1 MERSAKDLSVD
12 CKDGL
17 LQNTTLSLL
26 NLKFLL
32 QKAQHLVDHTESL
45 LEDLSQNE
53 DDEEDSEVS
62 EICEEIYYQKARQ
75 LLSFEEA
82 PGYIKHNV
90 FIRSGYRGFL
100 TTELCK
106 ESVFWWT
113 NETINI
119 WSHIFGFVLFISL
132 SVHDLMILRIDAPLS
147 DKLIVGTILMFF
159 QVCMA
164 LSAIYHTFCCRSEE
178 DCYYFLSYDLFGIA
192 LSLYGIYVSGIYYAF
207 WCDQL
212 MQHFYLI
219 SVTGIFVLAMVL
231 QIPSL
236 GINDNVKISTFVC
249 WAAYGVVPTFHWA
262 NSLGWFESPVVA
274 LLLPRVLGMYF
285 ISGSAFLIYITKIPE
300 RWAAGKFDY
309 FGHSHQWWHLFV
321 VGALYYWH
329 NTGMIYVDYRLNHAC
344 ANSMRIP

>member
-1 MERSAKDLSVD
+1 M
-12 CKDGL
+12 
-17 LQNTTLSLL
+17 
-26 NLKFLL
+26 
-32 QKAQHLVDHTESL
+32 
-45 LEDLSQNE
+45 
-53 DDEEDSEVS
+53 
-62 EICEEIYYQKARQ
+62 
-75 LLSFEEA
+75 
-82 PGYIKHNV
+82 
-90 FIRSGYRGFL
+90 
-100 TTELCK
+100 
-106 ESVFWWT
+106 
-113 NETINI
+113 
-119 WSHIFGFVLFISL
+119 
-132 SVHDLMILRIDAPLS
+132 
-147 DKLIVGTILMFF
+147 
-159 QVCMA
+159 
-164 LSAIYHTFCCRSEE
+164 
-178 DCYYFLSYDLFGIA
+178 
-192 LSLYGIYVSGIYYAF
+192 IYVDYRLNHA
-207 WCDQL
+207 CAN
-212 MQHFYLI
+212 
-219 SVTGIFVLAMVL
+219 TMVL